1 MKKIIL
7 PAVLLF
13 CFGTAVQAQ
22 NLNPTVEVQR
32 TYESSLKFT
41 PKPVPTMALPDSL
54 LKFDLD
60 FDYSVFD
67 KPYAGTGEFNP
78 YLLDLSIKP
87 NTPKS
92 RSMYLK
98 FGAGVSLH
106 PELEF
111 VYSPASRGNT
121 QLNLFAS
128 HKSYFGKYKYRYD
141 DFKAASVPA
150 GGTIPIYVN
159 DNYWTGYDAA
169 TSAGLNGR
177 TGLGKGATLL
187 FDAGYYGIMTK
198 DNSCYHAPSEEK
210 MVKTSFNS
218 LEASLGLR
226 TRENAKVYFKL
237 DASASLASDDVDA
250 LADKLNVF
258 SLGVDGSVSSRRTDH
273 SMVIDFHYERDSYSE
288 LYSDFNTQMAYITPR
303 YVAVKSGFRINLGVR
318 FSYISASDLSTLI
331 PGASKPHD
339 SQFIYPDA
347 HISYELVKDHA
358 DFFADVTGGDR
369 LTSYRRLKHDN
380 HFFNPLMYTA
390 SYPLSGNSVEHIN
403 LAAGLRGN
411 IGAAFRYEVLG
422 GYRVVSDAVFYGFSA
437 YTMKTLVYDDMKE
450 PYAMASFSYDRKP
463 LLLEGNLSYRA
474 TSPDSFSSSEG
485 NSSYGKMLV
494 KPRALKFDGRALYYW
509 KSRVCAGITASYASK
524 AESLTF
530 LDAYKPYFD
539 SYLDLGLYG
548 EYYLDRKTG
557 VYAKVGNL
565 LGSKIYDDYL
575 MPRSGMYVTVG
586 LIFKM

>member
-1 MKKIIL
+1 MKKIFI
-7 PAVLLF
+7 PAVLLL
-13 CFGTAVQAQ
+13 CIGTAVKAQ
-22 NLNPTVEVQR
+22 NLNPTVEVHR

-41 PKPVPTMALPDSL
+41 PKPVPAMALPDSL

-98 FGAGVSLH
+98 VGAGFSLH

-111 VYSPASRGNT
+111 VYSPASGGNT
-121 QLNLFAS
+121 QINLFAS
-128 HKSYFGKYKYRYD
+128 HKSYIGKYKYRYD
-141 DFKAASVPA
+141 DFKAVAAPSP
-150 GGTIPIYVN
+150 GSTPIYVC
-159 DNYWTGYDAA
+159 DNSWTGYDAA

-187 FDAGYYGIMTK
+187 FDAGYYGLMTN
-198 DNSCYHAPSEEK
+198 DNSALHPTENEK
-210 MVKTSFNS
+210 VKTSFNS
-218 LEASLGLR
+218 FEASLGFR
-226 TRENAKVYFKL
+226 TRENAKVFFKL
-237 DASASLASDDVDA
+237 DASASVASDDVET
-250 LADKLNVF
+250 LSDKVDIF
-258 SLGVDGSVSSRRTDH
+258 SIGVDGSVSSRRTDH
-273 SMVIDFHYERDSYSE
+273 SMVIDFHYERDAYSG
-288 LYSDFNTQMAYITPR
+288 LFNDYNAQMAYVTPR
-303 YVAVKSGFRINLGVR
+303 YVAVKNGFRINLGVR
-318 FSYISASDLSTLI
+318 FSYISASDL

-369 LTSYRRLKHDN
+369 LASYRKFKREN
-380 HFFNPLMYTA
+380 HFFNPMLFSDYA
-390 SYPLSGNSVEHIN
+390 PLSGNSVEHIN
-403 LAAGLRGN
+403 VAAGLRGN

-422 GYRVVSDAVFYGFSA
+422 GYRVVSDALFYGFYA

-463 LLLEGNLSYRA
+463 LLVEGNLSYRA
-474 TSPDSFSSSEG
+474 TSPDSFASSEDG
-485 NSSYGKMLV
+485 STFGKMLV
-494 KPRALKFDGRALYYW
+494 KPRSFRFDGRALYYW
-509 KSRVCAGITASYASK
+509 KSRVCAGITANYASK

-530 LDAYKPYFD
+530 IEAYKPYLG

-565 LGSKIYDDYL
+565 LNSKIYDDYL
-575 MPRSGMYVTVG
+575 MPRSGMYLTVG
-586 LIFKM
+586 LIVKM